1 MIKISKTT
9 SQIIVMMLA
18 LSLLCLGISVFFVK
32 DIIMFLIGLL
42 FGSIFSILKIILL
55 EKTLNKAIDME
66 KSKAINYTRFN
77 YVLRYFLTFL
87 VLIIAVYRR
96 DIMDLFGVI
105 IGLILTRPAIYFVN
119 LINKKSI

>member
-9 SQIIVMMLA
+9 SQIIVMMIA